1 MMDISKNTENAYRKF
16 VDSLLTTDVRDMV
29 LHVISEM
36 AFKDI
41 ASTQNLESRMQR
53 ILADKNAPINS
64 EESIKNLTDAERAWV
79 VTISDLFRIELKRQ
93 GQLNTILGLINNEI
107 QTGPILAYAKGLI
120 PKIQFK

>member
-1 MMDISKNTENAYRKF
+1 MDISKNTENAYRRF
-16 VDSLLTTDVRDMV
+16 VDSLLTSDVRDMV
-29 LHVISEM
+29 LHVIGEM
-36 AFKDI
+36 SFENGSVATSK
-41 ASTQNLESRMQR
+41 LESRMQK

-79 VTISDLFRIELKRQ
+79 VTISDLFKIELKRQ

-107 QTGPILAYAKGLI
+107 HTGPILAYAKGLI

>member
-1 MMDISKNTENAYRKF
+1 MDISKNTENAYRKF